1 MDDKPDFY
9 FLKEPQLNK
18 KVKLNRKLELLWRPE
33 LAILLQRLWM
43 PEYKA
48 LSKPAVRKKI
58 MEWTK
63 TPPTKAE
70 ITRIKR
76 AAKEAGVEPVIPES
90 KVNPA
95 DVSHEI
101 SELLFE
107 RDYEKLLAEIAEY
120 RKANNPRKRGPKKRT
135 SIKRTR
141 RAGK

>member
-1 MDDKPDFY
+1 
-9 FLKEPQLNK
+9 
-18 KVKLNRKLELLWRPE
+18 
-33 LAILLQRLWM
+33 M
-43 PEYKA
+43 PEYKS

-58 MEWTK
+58 IEWTK
-63 TPPTKAE
+63 APLPKTE
-70 ITRIKR
+70 IARIKK
-76 AAKEAGVEPVIPES
+76 AAKEAGVEPVIPET
-90 KVNPA
+90 KVNPD

-107 RDYEKLLAEIAEY
+107 RDYEKLLAEIAAF